1 MSATGLDV
9 FDRTLQ
15 TTNIWLNEIMED
27 IGPDR
32 QMAWKVLAVVLHK
45 LRDRLSVELAAHLG
59 SQLPLLVRGSYY
71 DQYRPSKQPTDCN
84 TFDEFVQDV
93 ADELSNLKPTNPKAA
108 VQAVFDVLSRHIS
121 AGQIAKIR
129 AALPQDLTSS
139 WPLDGAEGR
148 RQGTRGGEE
157 RPGTTH

>member
-59 SQLPLLVRGSYY
+59 SQLPLLIRGSYY
-71 DQYRPSKQPTDCN
+71 DQYQPRKQPTDCN

-93 ADELSNLKPTNPKAA
+93 ADELANLRPTNPKAA
-108 VQAVFDVLSRHIS
+108 VQAVFDVLSRHVS
-121 AGQIAKIR
+121 AGQITKIR

-139 WPLDGAEGR
+139 WPLDSAQGR
-148 RQGTRGGEE
+148 RQVPRDGGDQAG
-157 RPGTTH
+157 RTH